1 MNFLLANSA
10 ADLLLPSSAR
20 VVVTIGVIALDDQRR
35 LALICRGAINPWE
48 IPGGRLV
55 GGESVEAAALR
66 IFDRETGLKIRLTY
80 LLGIYSDPLER
91 VVPDPGDDDPVHE
104 VNILLE
110 AHLLHQA
117 PPPAAFPQRGRRLG
131 FFHADRLPTPLA
143 ARAVAPLQNYLHG
156 HVGIVR

>member
-1 MNFLLANSA
+1 MDFLLAQSA
-10 ADLLLPSSAR
+10 ADLLLPGSAR
-20 VVVTIGVIALDDQRR
+20 VAVTIGVLALDDQRR
-35 LALICRGAINPWE
+35 LALTCRGTNSPWE

-66 IFDRETGLKIRLTY
+66 IFTRETGLKIRLTY

-91 VVPDPGDDDPVHE
+91 VAQDPEDTDFTHE

-117 PPPAAFPQRGRRLG
+117 PPPTIAQRGRRLG
-131 FFHADRLPTPLA
+131 FFSAERLPTPLS
-143 ARAVAPLQNYLHG
+143 ARSVAPLQNYLHG

>member
-10 ADLLLPSSAR
+10 ADLLPPSSAR
-20 VVVTIGVIALDDQRR
+20 VAVTIGVIALDDQRR
-35 LALICRGAINPWE
+35 LALTCRGLDSPWE
-48 IPGGRLV
+48 IPGGRLA

-66 IFDRETGLKIRLTY
+66 IFFRETGLKIRLTY

-91 VVPDPGDDDPVHE
+91 LAQDPGDTDLVHE

-117 PPPAAFPQRGRRLG
+117 PPPAVAPRGRRLG
-131 FFHADRLPTPLA
+131 FFPPDRLPTSLA
-143 ARAVAPLQNYLHG
+143 ARSVAPLQNYLHG

>member
-10 ADLLLPSSAR
+10 ADLLLPSAAR
-20 VVVTIGVIALDDQRR
+20 VAVTIGVIALDDQRR
-35 LALICRGAINPWE
+35 LALTCRGTNCPWE
-48 IPGGRLV
+48 IPGGRLD

-66 IFDRETGLKIRLTY
+66 IFFRETGVKIRLTY

-91 VVPDPGDDDPVHE
+91 LAQDPEDTDLVHE

-117 PPPAAFPQRGRRLG
+117 PPPPAVAQRGRRLG
-131 FFHADRLPTPLA
+131 FFPAERLPTPLA